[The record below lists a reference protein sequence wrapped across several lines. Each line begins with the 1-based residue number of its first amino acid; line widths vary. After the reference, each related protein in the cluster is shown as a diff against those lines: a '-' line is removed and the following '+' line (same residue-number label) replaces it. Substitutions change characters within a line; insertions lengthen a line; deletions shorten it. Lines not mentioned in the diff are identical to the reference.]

1 MNVAVIGIGG
11 RVGSR
16 LGTELLARGHRVTGI
31 ERHPKPAQAKEGL
44 TRRQGD
50 ATQPAALAPLLAG
63 HDAVVSASRFQTS
76 DATALIAA
84 VKTAGVKRLLVVG
97 GAGSL
102 EVAPGQALVD
112 TPGFP
117 EAYKAEARAG
127 VTFLNALRAEKDLDW
142 TFLSPSAEFV
152 PGTRTGTF
160 RLGGNELLT
169 DRTGRSWVSMED
181 FAIALVDELEHPRH
195 RRERFTVGY

>member
-11 RVGSR
+11 RVGAR
-16 LGTELLARGHRVTGI
+16 LGAELLARGHRVTGI
-31 ERHPKPAQAKEGL
+31 ERRPEPAQAKEGL
-44 TRRQGD
+44 TLRQGD
-50 ATQPAALAPLLAG
+50 ATQPAALAPLLAE

-142 TFLSPSAEFV
+142 TFLSPSAEFA

-195 RRERFTVGY
+195 RRARFTVGY

>member
-1 MNVAVIGIGG
+1 MNIAVIGIGG

-16 LGTELLARGHRVTGI
+16 LGAELLARGHRVTGI
-31 ERHPKPAQAKEGL
+31 ERHPKPTDAKEGL
-44 TRRQGD
+44 TLRQGD

-142 TFLSPSAEFV
+142 TILSPSAEFA

-181 FAIALVDELEHPRH
+181 FAIALVDELEQPRH